1 MKFFKNYIVVCVI
14 TILSIGGA
22 FAQNDG
28 EEVMRDELDR
38 IFRGHSA
45 RRQEH
50 NQAPHIA
57 QRTYEG

>member
-1 MKFFKNYIVVCVI
+1 MKFFKNYIVVCII

-38 IFRGHSA
+38 IFRGHRA
-45 RRQEH
+45 RWQKSQ
-50 NQAPHIA
+50 QAPHIA
-57 QRTYEG
+57 

>member
-38 IFRGHSA
+38 IFRGHRA
-45 RRQEH
+45 RWQKYQQVSHLAR
-50 NQAPHIA
+50 
-57 QRTYEG
+57 